1 MHVTYDL
8 AVAAMVSIF
17 VGAAVGAAL
26 GILIPPPRWFV
37 RIANRVFDRLGA

>member
-1 MHVTYDL
+1 MTL
-8 AVAAMVSIF
+8 SILVGVLVGSF
-17 VGAAVGAAL
+17 VGLVL